1 MVAAATLM
9 QVLSVA
15 GTVVSVIGQISSA
28 NAASNEAQFN
38 ADQAMYN
45 AGIADINAQRE
56 IEAAE
61 LEESMQRDRLR
72 RTVGSQNVAR
82 AKSGITQTGSSLFVQ
97 DDTIIQGEL
106 DALIIRNKGQLA
118 ANNYRSQGQIFRT
131 QASQYKQQAKN
142 AKTAGL
148 LSAGATILG
157 GVGNYRAVGGKL
169 PGMSPAGTNPG
180 GGRSIPIDYS
190 GYKSPF

>member
-1 MVAAATLM
+1 
-9 QVLSVA
+9 
-15 GTVVSVIGQISSA
+15 
-28 NAASNEAQFN
+28 
-38 ADQAMYN
+38 
-45 AGIADINAQRE
+45 
-56 IEAAE
+56 
-61 LEESMQRDRLR
+61 MQRDGLR

-106 DALIIRNKGQLA
+106 DALMIRNKGQLA

-148 LSAGATILG
+148 LNAGATILG
-157 GVGNYRAVGGKL
+157 GVGNYAAVGGKFPKL
-169 PGMSPAGTNPG
+169 GGTNPG